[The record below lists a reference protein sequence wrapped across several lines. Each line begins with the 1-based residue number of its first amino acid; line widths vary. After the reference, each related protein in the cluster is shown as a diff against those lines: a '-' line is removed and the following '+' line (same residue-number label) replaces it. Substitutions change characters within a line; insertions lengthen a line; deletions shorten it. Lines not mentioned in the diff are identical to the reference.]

1 MKKKKKQAFTLL
13 EIMMVIFIIGL
24 VAGIVGYNMKGS
36 LDKAKV
42 FKTQQGIEKVR
53 DILLLEISAGDA
65 TVAEAVEHPADVLRR
80 SKLVKN
86 PDELIKDG
94 WGEKLVVEADNDE
107 IIKVYSKKMSNANA
121 QTEPK
126 GL

>member
-24 VAGIVGYNMKGS
+24 IAGIVGYNMKGS

-42 FKTQQGIEKVR
+42 FKTQQGIEKVQ

-65 TVAEAVEHPADVLRR
+65 TVEEAVDHPEDVLRR

-94 WGEKLVVEADNDE
+94 WGERLVVEADSDE
-107 IIKVYSKKMSNANA
+107 IIKVYSTKL
-121 QTEPK
+121 PK
-126 GL
+126 GNG